1 MPPRPVSPYP
11 PHTGRNW
18 PSLAVAGLLT
28 AICLALPTANPT
40 GDAWYYAAC
49 ARWGQELW
57 QPHHLL
63 YNGIGWLWL
72 RLVGA
77 SGPAPAGLSAIT
89 RLQSLNA
96 LAYGGCLLALAPLLR
111 RAGAPSA
118 TVPAW
123 LLLVGSC
130 FGMLRFAT
138 ENETHIQPLLLEL
151 LASLAWARGIEEGGK
166 ARRWLLLAGL
176 LAALACLVHQLM
188 VWWWLGLL
196 LGLRPWRGRPAL
208 AAAASYAVPAL
219 LVPLAYAWAAPGG
232 VGGVVRFALHDYL
245 TGNARVEIGSKS
257 LLLTAISLVR
267 TVGQVHG
274 NMLPLLHRWPLL
286 LGGSGVIGLALG
298 AYGALGARATWRK
311 PTPELALTSPP
322 TPPLL
327 TYSPTHL
334 PQRVRRTHALIGV
347 LHLGFAAQ
355 AAGNAEFM
363 VMLPALAAVVLA
375 GGWLVAWPPRRVA
388 AAGVALLS
396 WNLAF
401 GLLPAHLLD
410 YTGTGPALRA
420 RVLGQPRAWFLL
432 RDPNLLRNQLQ
443 YYTGQPDAAP
453 RIMGLVRPDTAAFHQ
468 WLVARLAAGDTVYT
482 DALGGYRPFD
492 RAQLTQGDAAARQ
505 LAGFAAARVDSFPT
519 FFGPRYLTR
528 LGSVGVGNS
537 RISQPRLRASAA
549 VKAGASK

>member
-1 MPPRPVSPYP
+1 MPRRSTPYP
-11 PHTGRNW
+11 PHAGRNW

-28 AICLALPTANPT
+28 AICLALPTANAT

-77 SGPAPAGLSAIT
+77 GGPAPAGLPALAW
-89 RLQSLNA
+89 LQSLNA
-96 LAYGGCLLALAPLLR
+96 LAAGGCLLALAPLLR
-111 RAGAPSA
+111 RAGAPGA

-123 LLLVGSC
+123 LLLAGSC
-130 FGMLRFAT
+130 FGVLRFAT
-138 ENETHIQPLLLEL
+138 ENETYIQPLLLAL
-151 LASLAWARGIEEGGK
+151 LASLAWAQSLQAEKK

-196 LGLRPWRGRPAL
+196 LGLRPWRDRPAL
-208 AAAASYAVPAL
+208 AATACYAAPAL

-232 VGGVVRFALHDYL
+232 VGGLVRFALHDYL
-245 TGNARVEIGSKS
+245 TGNARVELGGKS

-267 TVGQVHG
+267 TAVQVHG
-274 NMLPLLHRWPLL
+274 NMLPLLRHWPGL
-286 LGGSGVIGLALG
+286 LGGVALG
-298 AYGALGARATWRK
+298 TVALAVYSALGGGFRQRA
-311 PTPELALTSPP
+311 L
-322 TPPLL
+322 PPLPAAGPAR
-327 TYSPTHL
+327 T
-334 PQRVRRTHALIGV
+334 VRRTHALIGA

-363 VMLPALAAVVLA
+363 AMLPVLAAVALA

-401 GLLPAHLLD
+401 GLVPAHLLD
-410 YTGTGPALRA
+410 YNSTGPALRA
-420 RVLGQPRAWFLL
+420 RVLGQPGAWFLL

-443 YYTGQPDAAP
+443 YYTGRPNAAP
-453 RIMGLVRPDTAAFHQ
+453 RVMGLTRPDTTAFRA
-468 WLVARLAAGDTVYT
+468 WLIARLAAGDTVYT
-482 DALGGYRPFD
+482 DALGGYRPLD
-492 RAQLTQGDAAARQ
+492 RARLTQGDAAARL
-505 LAGFAAARVDSFPT
+505 LAGFAAGRVDSFST
-519 FFGPRYLTR
+519 FYGPCYLTR
-528 LGSVGVGNS
+528 LGPAGVANA
-537 RISQPRLRASAA
+537 RASQPRLRASAA